1 MGSRLDIGQ
10 NLNVNLNVGGRKLEV
25 GGKELKPYYEFE
37 SVE

>member
-10 NLNVNLNVGGRKLEV
+10 NLNVGGRKLEV